1 MKISLLME
9 PVQNLM
15 NELRMG
21 GEDELMGRHAAILAD
36 ELQIRCEVV
45 VPAGSVDVALTQ
57 EGLR

>member
-1 MKISLLME
+1 ME
-9 PVQNLM
+9 PVQNLT

-21 GEDELMGRHAAILAD
+21 GEYELMCRHAAILAD
-36 ELQIRCEVV
+36 ELQIRREVV

>member
-1 MKISLLME
+1 ME
-9 PVQNLM
+9 PVKNLM
-15 NELRMG
+15 NKLRMG

-36 ELQIRCEVV
+36 ELQIRREVV